1 MCRLCPVQSLCI
13 AGSPVCG
20 VCVCVGTYSRKV
32 RTVARY
38 LTQESVLCRVLF
50 RVCVCVRV
58 CPCSNYNENVD
69 CYSAAM
75 VLWYMCMA
83 DRPFGDLDADL
94 IMAGAANGLRPEL
107 SCIERRHGKIMSAA
121 IKNCWEADPAKRHS
135 AEQLLEAMREQL
147 QYIEAKKARRR
158 LPASIYRWASSAANR
173 VSAAIA
179 SSKKG
184 PSLVHEGK
192 LPDTAADAAH
202 RPVDDAEGRVP
213 HTASVQNRSFSDPW
227 TREEERRGRAGMGG
241 RAGGGERGSPASARR
256 ESSGS
261 SLDKTSGSHASLG
274 NLDGTNTTV
283 TTTGTW
289 SLDNTNNSVT
299 TNNTANTNNLDGTAN
314 STVSV
319 LSASDDWFSQ
329 VAQERQR
336 AQSPASV
343 EGDPVTKMSRCKE
356 RGPRD

>member
-1 MCRLCPVQSLCI
+1 MSACC
-13 AGSPVCG
+13 AVCAFLS
-20 VCVCVGTYSRKV
+20 VCV
-32 RTVARY
+32 
-38 LTQESVLCRVLF
+38 F
-50 RVCVCVRV
+50 V

-147 QYIEAKKARRR
+147 QYIQSIKAHRS

-184 PSLVHEGK
+184 PSRAHEGK
-192 LPDTAADAAH
+192 LPDAAADAAH
-202 RPVDDAEGRVP
+202 RP
-213 HTASVQNRSFSDPW
+213 
-227 TREEERRGRAGMGG
+227 
-241 RAGGGERGSPASARR
+241 
-256 ESSGS
+256 
-261 SLDKTSGSHASLG
+261 SLDKTTGSHASLC
-274 NLDGTNTTV
+274 NLDGTNTSVASTA
-283 TTTGTW
+283 TW

-299 TNNTANTNNLDGTAN
+299 TNSTANTNNLDGTAN
-314 STVSV
+314 TTVSV
-319 LSASDDWFSQ
+319 RSTSDDWFSQ
-329 VAQERQR
+329 VAQERQT
-336 AQSPASV
+336 QSSVTASG
-343 EGDPVTKMSRCKE
+343 EGEPTNSH
-356 RGPRD
+356 GLGHALRD

>member
-1 MCRLCPVQSLCI
+1 M
-13 AGSPVCG
+13 
-20 VCVCVGTYSRKV
+20 YSQNTREYTLKV
-32 RTVARY
+32 PD
-38 LTQESVLCRVLF
+38 QERVLCRVLF
-50 RVCVCVRV
+50 RVCVCV

-121 IKNCWEADPAKRHS
+121 IKNCWEADPGKRHS

-147 QYIEAKKARRR
+147 QYIEAMKARRR

-184 PSLVHEGK
+184 K

-202 RPVDDAEGRVP
+202 RPVADVEGGAA
-213 HTASVQNRSFSDPW
+213 HTADVPSRSRSDPW
-227 TREEERRGRAGMGG
+227 TRKEERGG
-241 RAGGGERGSPASARR
+241 RAGGAGERGSPASAR

-261 SLDKTSGSHASLG
+261 SLDKTTGSH
-274 NLDGTNTTV
+274 NMDGTNTTV
-283 TTTGTW
+283 TSTATW

-299 TNNTANTNNLDGTAN
+299 TNSTANTNNLDGTAN
-314 STVSV
+314 TAVSV
-319 LSASDDWFSQ
+319 RSTSDDWFSQ
-329 VAQERQR
+329 VAQERQT
-336 AQSPASV
+336 QSPVTASV
-343 EGDPVTKMSRCKE
+343 EGE
-356 RGPRD
+356 RQTQSLASVEGEPTNSHGLGHVPRERLP